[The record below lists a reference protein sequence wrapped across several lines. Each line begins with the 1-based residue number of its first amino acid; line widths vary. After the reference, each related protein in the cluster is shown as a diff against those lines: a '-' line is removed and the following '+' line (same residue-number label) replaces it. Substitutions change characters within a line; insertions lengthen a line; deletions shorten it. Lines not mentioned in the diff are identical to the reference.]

1 MNSDPLNQNPATP
14 DPTVPNPASPG
25 PAYQPPPAQ
34 TQEQQSRLWGM
45 LCHLVALAGLVV
57 PFGNV
62 IGPLIVWL
70 VKKDE
75 FPFVNDQG
83 KESLNFQISMTIYM
97 FVAAASMLVLIG
109 FILLPI
115 VALVDVIFTIVA
127 AIQANAGQ
135 PYRYP
140 MTIRFIT

>member
-1 MNSDPLNQNPATP
+1 
-14 DPTVPNPASPG
+14 
-25 PAYQPPPAQ
+25 
-34 TQEQQSRLWGM
+34 M
-45 LCHLVALAGLVV
+45 LCHLVALAGLAV

-75 FPFVNDQG
+75 LPFVNDQG

-97 FVAAASMLVLIG
+97 LVAGASMLLLIG

-115 VALVDVIFTIVA
+115 VALVDIIFTIVA
-127 AIQANAGQ
+127 AIQANTGQ